1 MVGSRTNST
10 PAGEQ
15 DVAKDKSKKK
25 AKKSVKGDVAAK
37 AAKRLKAMTS
47 NPMVADIVASALVG
61 AAAALKDAK
70 KARQLAAHAGDEIE
84 TLAKQGAERGNAMWQ
99 LALDIGRRSLE
110 SLSRDEKP
118 RKAKTAPKAKKAAP
132 KAKKAA
138 PKAKKAAPKAKV
150 ASKAKAAP
158 KARKRAAPKA
168 KAAPK
173 ARKRA
178 APKAKA
184 RPAKRQAAARR

>member
-1 MVGSRTNST
+1 M
-10 PAGEQ
+10 
-15 DVAKDKSKKK
+15 AKDKSKKK
-25 AKKSVKGDVAAK
+25 AKKRVKSDVAAK
-37 AAKRLKAMTS
+37 AAKRLKAMTT

-70 KARQLAAHAGDEIE
+70 KARQLAAHAGDELE
-84 TLAKQGAERGNAMWQ
+84 TLARQGAERGNAMWQ

-110 SLSRDEKP
+110 SLARDEKP
-118 RKAKTAPKAKKAAP
+118 GKAKTAA

-150 ASKAKAAP
+150 A
-158 KARKRAAPKA
+158 PKA
-168 KAAPK
+168 KTAPK

>member
-1 MVGSRTNST
+1 MVGSRTELS
-10 PAGEQ
+10 ASGEQ
-15 DVAKDKSKKK
+15 DVVKAKNKKK
-25 AKKSVKGDVAAK
+25 AKKRAKGDVAAK
-37 AAKRLKAMTS
+37 AAKRLRAMTT

-70 KARQLAAHAGDEIE
+70 KARQLAAHAGDELE

-110 SLSRDEKP
+110 SLARDEKSG
-118 RKAKTAPKAKKAAP
+118 KA
-132 KAKKAA
+132 KAA

-150 ASKAKAAP
+150 TA
-158 KARKRAAPKA
+158 KA

-184 RPAKRQAAARR
+184 RPAKRQPAARR

>member
-1 MVGSRTNST
+1 
-10 PAGEQ
+10 
-15 DVAKDKSKKK
+15 VAKDKSKKK
-25 AKKSVKGDVAAK
+25 AKKRVKGDVAAK
-37 AAKRLKAMTS
+37 AAKRLKAMTT
-47 NPMVADIVASALVG
+47 NPMIADIVASALVG

-70 KARQLAAHAGDEIE
+70 KARQLAAHAGDELE

-110 SLSRDEKP
+110 SLARDEKP
-118 RKAKTAPKAKKAAP
+118 RKAKAAP

-158 KARKRAAPKA
+158 MAKVASKA

>member
-1 MVGSRTNST
+1 MV
-10 PAGEQ
+10 
-15 DVAKDKSKKK
+15 KDKNKKK
-25 AKKSVKGDVAAK
+25 AKKRAKGDVAAK
-37 AAKRLKAMTS
+37 AAKRLRAMTT

-70 KARQLAAHAGDEIE
+70 KARQLAAHAGDELE
-84 TLAKQGAERGNAMWQ
+84 TLAKQGAERGNAMWE

-110 SLSRDEKP
+110 SLTGDQKP
-118 RKAKTAPKAKKAAP
+118 AKA
-132 KAKKAA
+132 KAA

-168 KAAPK
+168 KA
-173 ARKRA
+173 
-178 APKAKA
+178 
-184 RPAKRQAAARR
+184 RPAKRQPAARR